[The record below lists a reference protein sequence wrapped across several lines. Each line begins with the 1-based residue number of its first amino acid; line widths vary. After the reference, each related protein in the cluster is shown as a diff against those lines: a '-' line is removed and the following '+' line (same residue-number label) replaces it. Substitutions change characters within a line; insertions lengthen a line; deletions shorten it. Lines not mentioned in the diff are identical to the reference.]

1 MLYRRTLTREMGLT
15 TGAVLTVLVAI
26 ALVVLFIRMLGDVAR
41 GELANEAV
49 FVFLGFSLLYFLPV
63 LMTIGLFAGVLLP
76 LTRMWRDSEM
86 VIWFNSGLSLTQWMR
101 PVLTFALPFS
111 LVILLLTLVINPWV
125 QTKRSE
131 YSQEMRSRAESALIT
146 PGLFAESSA
155 GQRVYYVESLN
166 PLTGVVRNVFMR
178 SMIDGQLGL
187 VVAREGSHT
196 ELADGSR
203 YLVFKDGRRYEGT
216 PGQLDYRIVQFERYW
231 MRLDPVAAAP
241 GRPTSARCRWRSCW
255 QRSLAAG
262 TRPAAVADRGA
273 AFRADSLGDGDPAQ
287 LRQHAGAPLLRP
299 GDRAA
304 AVFRLQQHAVAV
316 AGMGGAGEA
325 ESLGRHAVLASA
337 DAGRRGRPVLP
348 ALAAIFA
355 RAGGEHESAG
365 ALSGGAGAGG
375 VGIRAAG
382 AAGAVRVLRRDAGT
396 RQPGP
401 QQLRLGQASVV
412 VLLSLPGHLYEI
424 LPVAALIGTLFALS
438 RLVGNSE
445 YAVMRV
451 SGLSNWRVAG
461 YFAVIGVVL
470 SLLLLVLG
478 EYVAPWSEQAAQRYK
493 LSATRS
499 VVAQQFRSGLWVKDG
514 STFINV
520 REVMPDNTLRG
531 IEIYGFDADGQL
543 GWIRAAER
551 PAGAA
556 ARPGTCSR

>member
-1 MLYRRTLTREMGLT
+1 MSKSHAHFMREAPGAPMLYRRTLTREMGLT

-231 MRLDPVAAAP
+231 MRLDPAATGARQTHIRQMSVAELINDP
-241 GRPTSARCRWRSCW
+241 SPPAR
-255 QRSLAAG
+255 
-262 TRPAAVADRGA
+262 
-273 AFRADSLGDGDPAQ
+273 AQ
-287 LRQHAGAPLLRP
+287 LLWRIGVPLSALILSVMAIP
-299 GDRAA
+299 LSFVNTRARRSYGLVIA
-304 AVFRLQQHAVAV
+304 LLLYFVYNNMLSLSQAWVAQEKLNPW
-316 AGMGGAGEA
+316 AGMLSSHLLMLGA
-325 ESLGRHAVLASA
+325 
-337 DAGRRGRPVLP
+337 
-348 ALAAIFA
+348 
-355 RAGGEHESAG
+355 
-365 ALSGGAGAGG
+365 
-375 VGIRAAG
+375 
-382 AAGAVRVLRRDAGT
+382 
-396 RQPGP
+396 
-401 QQLRLGQASVV
+401 VV
-412 VLLSLPGHLYEI
+412 VLFYLR
-424 LPVAALIGTLFALS
+424 S
-438 RLVGNSE
+438 RQYSP
-445 YAVMRV
+445 R
-451 SGLSNWRVAG
+451 R
-461 YFAVIGVVL
+461 
-470 SLLLLVLG
+470 
-478 EYVAPWSEQAAQRYK
+478 R
-493 LSATRS
+493 
-499 VVAQQFRSGLWVKDG
+499 
-514 STFINV
+514 
-520 REVMPDNTLRG
+520 
-531 IEIYGFDADGQL
+531 
-543 GWIRAAER
+543 RA
-551 PAGAA
+551 
-556 ARPGTCSR
+556 